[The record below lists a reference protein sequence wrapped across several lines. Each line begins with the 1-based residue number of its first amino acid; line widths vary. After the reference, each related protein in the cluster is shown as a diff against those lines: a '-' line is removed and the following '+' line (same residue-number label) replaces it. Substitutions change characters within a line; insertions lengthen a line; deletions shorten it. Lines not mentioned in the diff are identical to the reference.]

1 MKLTRH
7 QTVEGLLATV
17 GDYLVARE
25 AEHNLPLGILGT
37 LRDQPE
43 VYPDPPYLASVVDRG
58 QIALVAVRTPPFGAV
73 LSEPGVSAERILN
86 AVALLV
92 VED

>member
-1 MKLTRH
+1 MATISWRAKPNTTFRS
-7 QTVEGLLATV
+7 GSLARF
-17 GDYLVARE
+17 A
-25 AEHNLPLGILGT
+25 
-37 LRDQPE
+37 QPE

-73 LSEPGVSAERILN
+73 LSEPGVSVERILN